1 MTRWRKL
8 APLATLALLALA
20 PACTGRQVEVRT
32 GPEAPATQ
40 GSVSV
45 RVTNSLT
52 QAVNV
57 YVVTGG
63 VETFVTQVPAQGSQT
78 AAVQG
83 VAPGATV
90 TLRARQVDGSRTYER
105 ANVVLTSG
113 VFDWRVP

>member
-1 MTRWRKL
+1 MKRWTMLALL
-8 APLATLALLALA
+8 APLAFA
-20 PACTGRQVEVRT
+20 PACSGRQVEVRT

-40 GSVSV
+40 NTASV

-57 YVVTGG
+57 YVVQGG
-63 VETFVTQVPAQGSQT
+63 LETFVVQVAAQSTQT

-83 VAPGATV
+83 VSPGATV
-90 TLRARQVDGSRTYER
+90 TLRARQVDGGRTYER
-105 ANVVLTSG
+105 PNVSLGTG